1 MDFLEIIDAQG
12 RRKRVRLD
20 RPRLLIGREPT
31 CDINLPSPSVSR
43 RHAQLQRTD
52 DGLWVL
58 QDLNSRNHIYVDGVA
73 VQQIVLNLGKQVRI
87 ADYRLVLHEMSKV
100 LSQETDPFLW
110 NDRDD
115 SSWLESE
122 PGWLEMLQTFQRS
135 LLRLEDPRKVL
146 EEVAAEVRRVT
157 RPELVAIGLSG
168 PERYSWELIQDSDGN
183 PMTDLRLLEE
193 ARARAA
199 GEESGVQSWA
209 PSTTTEEPPSAV
221 PPLCLLFPMKGR
233 TGIIGHVF
241 IRRPR
246 FFPVPAS
253 VERYLSLLAMHAGL
267 VWDNLQIGILRL
279 ALQTLEREL
288 HLARQIQI
296 ELFPPTFELDDRLE
310 VFGVNLPS
318 VKVSGDYYDVFR
330 TGPDTMAFVI
340 ADAMGH
346 GVPAALLMAAVRASL
361 RMGLLLGLPWDA
373 VFQGLDVIISQARGD
388 ALVVGVVGQIDLA
401 RQELH
406 LVSAGHPLPS
416 ILVDGRP
423 VLVPAQC
430 QTRPWGISFES
441 PWEVGRLSLAG
452 QDWSIV
458 CFTDGITEAAAR
470 GQRQFGTRRVVAYH
484 HEHRAASAE
493 DLCQGLLGQ
502 VAAEQETDPLPDDQ
516 TVLVLRSAR
525 TV

>member
-1 MDFLEIIDAQG
+1 MDFLEIIDPQG

-20 RPRLLIGREPT
+20 KPRLLIGREPG
-31 CDINLPSPSVSR
+31 CDIHLPNPSVSR

-58 QDLNSRNHIYVDGVA
+58 QDLNSRNHVYVDGLP
-73 VQQIVLNLGKQVRI
+73 VQQAVLNLGKNVRI
-87 ADYRLVLHEMSKV
+87 AEFRLVLHETSKV
-100 LSQETDPFLW
+100 LGQETDPFL
-110 NDRDD
+110 DPERDE
-115 SSWLESE
+115 SSWLQSE
-122 PGWLEMLQTFQRS
+122 PGWLEQLQTFQRG

-146 EEVAAEVRRVT
+146 EQVAAEVRRVA
-157 RPELVAIGLSG
+157 RPQLVALGLTGAERYGWELV
-168 PERYSWELIQDSDGN
+168 QDADGN
-183 PMTDLRLLEE
+183 PATDTRVLEE
-193 ARARAA
+193 ARARAG
-199 GEESGVQSWA
+199 GEDSSVQSWSQLTQADEA
-209 PSTTTEEPPSAV
+209 PAV

-233 TGIIGHVF
+233 TGVIGHVF
-241 IRRPR
+241 LRRPR
-246 FFPVPAS
+246 FYPVPAA
-253 VERYLSLLAMHAGL
+253 VERYLALLAMHAGL

-296 ELFPPTFELDDRLE
+296 ELFPPSFELDGRLE

-330 TGPDTMAFVI
+330 TGPDTVAFVI

-346 GVPAALLMAAVRASL
+346 GVPAALMMAAVRASL
-361 RMGLLLGLPWDA
+361 RMGLSLGLAWDA
-373 VFQGLDVIISQARGD
+373 VFQGLDEIISQARGD
-388 ALVVGVVGQIDLA
+388 AMVAGLVGQLDLA
-401 RQELH
+401 KQELH
-406 LVSAGHPLPS
+406 FVSAGHPLPS

-423 VLVPAQC
+423 VPIPGQC
-430 QTRPWGISFES
+430 RTRPWGLSFES

-452 QDWSIV
+452 QDWTIL

-470 GQRQFGTRRVVAYH
+470 GGRPFGAGRVTAYH
-484 HEHRAASAE
+484 HENRSASAE

-502 VAAEQETDPLPDDQ
+502 VAAEQGIDPLSDDQ

-525 TV
+525 AG